1 VNDLYYIKYNPELM
15 LCDTMDMTAA
25 TELAHRR
32 LSDFIW
38 RQSKAYKNNVPL
50 LIHFTKCQAD
60 QWPEVLAARSELS
73 DSGASANFATA
84 HRRRSE
90 RSLGVGRGGRNR
102 LTASPLGRL
111 HKRLVKEMWRITR
124 EEHPEYRRAMID
136 VLRMM
141 AEAQAP
147 THKGG

>member
-1 VNDLYYIKYNPELM
+1 MTSLYNRATPSQARILRIIEGAVKNAGDAHPEINISPQYRRSIAKR
-15 LCDTMDMTAA
+15 AA
-25 TELAHRR
+25 GT
-32 LSDFIW
+32 LS
-38 RQSKAYKNNVPL
+38 A
-50 LIHFTKCQAD
+50 